1 MSKVYIN
8 LDEIE
13 EYIDSIKCGD
23 EVFLTGMLYTARD
36 AAHKKMLELISN
48 GAHLP
53 FVLQGASIY
62 YAGPT
67 QTKPGSVIGSCGPTT
82 SSRMDAYAPTLLDLG
97 LKCMIGKGDRSDAVI
112 DAIIK
117 NHALYLCAVG
127 GAGAVI
133 ADSITS
139 CEVVA
144 FDELGCES
152 VKKLTVNNMPT
163 FCAIDAL
170 GNDIFRRG

>member
-1 MSKVYIN
+1 MSKVYLN
-8 LDEIE
+8 LDKIDEH
-13 EYIDSIKCGD
+13 IDSIRCGD
-23 EVFLTGMLYTARD
+23 EVFLTGTLFTARD
-36 AAHKKMLELISN
+36 AAHKRILELIQS
-48 GAHLP
+48 GSPLP
-53 FVLQGASIY
+53 FTLQGASVY

-67 QTKPGSVIGSCGPTT
+67 QTKPGCVIGSCGPTT
-82 SSRMDAYAPTLLDLG
+82 SSRMDAYAPTLLDHG
-97 LKCMIGKGDRSDAVI
+97 LKCMIGKGDRSDAVV
-112 DAIIK
+112 DSIIK

-127 GAGAVI
+127 GAGAII
-133 ADSITS
+133 ADSISS